1 MGGGNRMIISDIK
14 IESLSANGFSHSA
27 EGIHQI
33 KFLPFLSVVQATEG
47 SYDIR
52 IGNSPTFSTGENGIF
67 IAPANALQ
75 EITHH
80 DGKEGNMQAHWVFID
95 AIVNGEY
102 RFDEIF
108 TFPVI
113 LDAAYNEEISM
124 LTEKIRSPK
133 NIFQKKQAAYRLLEI
148 LAAEGRERKNGLHPI
163 HTKIETFVKS
173 HFMEDIR
180 AEDLAKHLFCSV
192 PQVFRYTHKYF
203 GLSPANYINGIRL
216 QQAEIKLRTSNKTV
230 TEIAFSC
237 GFSDSAYF
245 SKLFKKNYAQ
255 SPLRYRRE
263 HFEKID

>member
-1 MGGGNRMIISDIK
+1 MVISEIK

-27 EGIHQI
+27 EGVHHI
-33 KFLPFLSVVQATEG
+33 KFLPCLSVVQATEG

-52 IGNSPTFSTGENGIF
+52 IGNSSVFSTGENGIF

-80 DGKEGNMQAHWVFID
+80 DGKNGNMKAHWVFID
-95 AIVNGEY
+95 AVVNGEY

-108 TFPVI
+108 SFPVI
-113 LDAAYNEEISM
+113 LDSVYNEEISM
-124 LTEKIRSPK
+124 LTEKIRFPE

-148 LAAEGRERKNGLHPI
+148 LASEGKERKKGLHPI
-163 HTKIETFVKS
+163 HTKIESYVKS
-173 HFMEDIR
+173 HFAENIR
-180 AEDLAKHLFCSV
+180 AEDIAKYLFCSV

-216 QQAEIKLRTSNKTV
+216 QQAEIMLRTSNKLI
-230 TEIAFSC
+230 TEIAFTC
-237 GFSDSAYF
+237 GFTDSAYF

-255 SPLRYRRE
+255 SPLQYRKE
-263 HFEKID
+263 HFEKIN